1 LKSATLL
8 ERVRVKLWSTAVGPA
23 IVIWF
28 FGYVLVDIVGFLMN
42 RSAPGMSLVA
52 SIPMLVLGVCQTE
65 AIDMLRARLERFRSA
80 VRAFLLL
87 PATLLAT
94 TIQALFDINW
104 TRYVA
109 LAFFPTWQTWAL
121 QITPQ
126 RVWTAG
132 VLYLWTFCLALTLL
146 WAARA
151 SRSSEA
157 NAARAA
163 EAGAAAAKAQ
173 SAALRLQL
181 NPHFLF
187 NTMNSISSLVALDRK
202 AEAEEMIERLCDFL
216 RGSLNSD
223 PMEDVPLWQEI
234 DAIDAYL
241 SIEATRFGE
250 RLQIDIDVSPETID
264 AAVPNFILQPFVEN
278 AIKHGVSLVK
288 GPAQVTVAAAREDG
302 ELVLTVT
309 NSGKPSGQE
318 AVAATSSRH
327 STRIGIS
334 NTRERLRNRY
344 GDRGKLI
351 SGPTGGGYRAAI
363 RVPFTIYRQ
372 GGSSAARAL
381 ASPSG

>member
-1 LKSATLL
+1 LKGATFL
-8 ERVRVKLWSTAVGPA
+8 EKVRVKLWSTAVGPA

-28 FGYVLVDIVGFLMN
+28 FGYVLVDIVAFLMN
-42 RSAPGMSLVA
+42 RATPGMSLLA
-52 SIPMLVLGVCQTE
+52 SMPMLVLGVCQTE
-65 AIDMLRARLERFRSA
+65 AIDMMRARLERLHWA
-80 VRAFLLL
+80 VGAALLL
-87 PATLLAT
+87 VATLAAT
-94 TIQALFDINW
+94 AIQALFDLYW

-126 RVWTAG
+126 RLSTAG

-163 EAGAAAAKAQ
+163 RAQ

-187 NTMNSISSLVALDRK
+187 NTMNSISSLVATDRK
-202 AEAEEMIERLCDFL
+202 RDAEEMIGRLCDFL
-216 RGSLNSD
+216 RGSLNAD
-223 PMEDVPLWQEI
+223 PMDDVPLSQEI

-250 RLQIDIDVSPETID
+250 RLEVDIDVAPETIN
-264 AAVPNFILQPFVEN
+264 AAVPSFILQPFVEN
-278 AIKHGVSLVK
+278 AIKHGVSLMK
-288 GPAQVTVAAAREDG
+288 GPAHVTVSTAREDG

-309 NSGKPSGQE
+309 NSAEPGVQAAAAAGRLPSRKS
-318 AVAATSSRH
+318 TS
-327 STRIGIS
+327 IGIS

-344 GDRGKLI
+344 GERGKLI
-351 SGPTGGGYRAAI
+351 AGPTTGGYRASI
-363 RVPFTIYRQ
+363 RFPFTVR
-372 GGSSAARAL
+372 R
-381 ASPSG
+381 